1 MPKRTALSSL
11 GLSFDLCLVLQSR
24 GVLGCD
30 YQPLASSQ
38 GGHVWAAAVSV
49 AAARMTHMT
58 VKDVARHDVSEQRI
72 EQALEDIERRA
83 HSRWHTMQYD
93 CYSDGRLQG
102 LRDELLDH
110 IAARTVADP
119 EPGTASPRIVLRT
132 AAECALGLLSLGC
145 YPNGDQEISF
155 TLIGEK
161 LSSDDCDFEAVVEQA
176 ATARTWLDAFA
187 LSVISGM
194 IWEQGLVIGLMLRG
208 DYAPDIRSG
217 VPHSKL
223 ESKSDPGELAE
234 MDALCGYLTQAEGH
248 LPRHWPSV
256 TLCKPTADERA
267 EATRQLDTLE
277 GLTPDQR
284 LLRVLLENDQSAF
297 EQALGHRLV
306 QHRESAPSD
315 AAPRS
320 LLPQKTIALTALA
333 VQVHGWDLRVQSA
346 YLPQALLSAPEGA
359 PSVSG

>member
-1 MPKRTALSSL
+1 MKL
-11 GLSFDLCLVLQSR
+11 
-24 GVLGCD
+24 
-30 YQPLASSQ
+30 
-38 GGHVWAAAVSV
+38 
-49 AAARMTHMT
+49 MTI
-58 VKDVARHDVSEQRI
+58 KDVARHDVSEQRI
-72 EQALEDIERRA
+72 EQALADIERRA

-93 CYSDGRLQG
+93 CYSDETLQG

-119 EPGTASPRIVLRT
+119 APGTAPSHIVLRT

-161 LSSDDCDFEAVVEQA
+161 LSSDGYDFEAVVEQA
-176 ATARTWLDAFA
+176 ATASTWLDAFA
-187 LSVISGM
+187 LSVISG
-194 IWEQGLVIGLMLRG
+194 IVWEQGLVIGLMLRD
-208 DYAPDIRSG
+208 DYAPDIRNG

-223 ESKSDPGELAE
+223 ESESDPGELAE
-234 MDALCGYLTQAEGH
+234 MGALCGYLTQAEGH

-267 EATRQLDTLE
+267 EAMRQLDTLDA
-277 GLTPDQR
+277 LTPDQR
-284 LLRVLLENDQSAF
+284 LLRVLLEDDQSAF
-297 EQALGHRLV
+297 EQALGQRLV
-306 QHRESAPSD
+306 QHRESALAD

-320 LLPQKTIALTALA
+320 LLPRKTIALAALA
-333 VQVHGWDLRVQSA
+333 VQIHGWDLRVQSA

-359 PSVSG
+359 PSVGG

>member
-1 MPKRTALSSL
+1 M
-11 GLSFDLCLVLQSR
+11 
-24 GVLGCD
+24 
-30 YQPLASSQ
+30 
-38 GGHVWAAAVSV
+38 
-49 AAARMTHMT
+49 
-58 VKDVARHDVSEQRI
+58 KDVARHDVSEQRI
-72 EQALEDIERRA
+72 EQALEDIWRRA
-83 HSRWHTMQYD
+83 HHRWHTMQYD
-93 CYSDGRLQG
+93 CYSDEELQAM
-102 LRDELLDH
+102 RDELLDH
-110 IAARTVADP
+110 IAARTVAGP
-119 EPGTASPRIVLRT
+119 EPGTAPSRILRT

-161 LSSDDCDFEAVVEQA
+161 LSSEDKDFEAVVENA

-194 IWEQGLVIGLMLRG
+194 VWERDLVVGLLLRG
-208 DYAPDIRSG
+208 DFAPDIRGG

-267 EATRQLDTLE
+267 QATRQLDALDA
-277 GLTPDQR
+277 LTPDQR
-284 LLRVLLENDQSAF
+284 LLRVLLEDDQSAF
-297 EQALGHRLV
+297 EQALEHRLV

-320 LLPQKTIALTALA
+320 LLPHKTIALAALA

-346 YLPQALLSAPEGA
+346 YLPLAMLSSPEDA